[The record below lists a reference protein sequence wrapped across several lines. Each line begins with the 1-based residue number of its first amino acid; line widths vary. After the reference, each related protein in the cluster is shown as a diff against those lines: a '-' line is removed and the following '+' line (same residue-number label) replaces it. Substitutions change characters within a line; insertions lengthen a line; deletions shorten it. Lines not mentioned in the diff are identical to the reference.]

1 MRVISDEAVGGGW
14 VILGPVHEIS
24 YYSYAPSV
32 STLTPL
38 RGLRKSDLK
47 EKLSKMLSQRA
58 LLVIV
63 KLVTPRVRVR
73 VGVRVRVSFIFNIL
87 F

>member
-1 MRVISDEAVGGGW
+1 MTGM
-14 VILGPVHEIS
+14 
-24 YYSYAPSV
+24 
-32 STLTPL
+32 
-38 RGLRKSDLK
+38 RKSYLK
-47 EKLSKMLSQRA
+47 EKWSKMLSQRA

-73 VGVRVRVSFIFNIL
+73 VGVRVRVSFISNIL

>member
-1 MRVISDEAVGGGW
+1 MFRHFVCIV
-14 VILGPVHEIS
+14 
-24 YYSYAPSV
+24 
-32 STLTPL
+32 
-38 RGLRKSDLK
+38 LRKSDLK

-63 KLVTPRVRVR
+63 KLVTPRIRVR
-73 VGVRVRVSFIFNIL
+73 VGIRVRVSFVFNIL